1 MPNKKITPL
10 PFLLIVGFS
19 LIVMLAVLVAQYRS
33 QNGISQLR
41 YGNTQ
46 ALITFKV
53 DNWLDEIV
61 NETYV
66 MEEEGKR
73 FISVGSTDHLN
84 NLQQAIQHLD
94 KENAAIRQLDL
105 VEDSAREM
113 VANLI
118 SLVQTKSSPYRQL
131 QENAADT
138 VKRNVLALINTE
150 ASRQLTD
157 SIYVA
162 ALQIQIVLGR
172 NLENTILKNQALSS
186 RVLSFSWIMGFISIT
201 AIAILASVII
211 RRLLQNFK
219 LIKAL
224 DKAKTAAEKASEIKE
239 QFLANMSHEIRTPVN
254 SVLGFTSLLE
264 KTELKENQAQFVS
277 LIKTSGN
284 NLLGIINDILDL
296 SKIEYGMVQLV
307 KNPFQPKQL
316 CYEVEMMFFHQLTE
330 KALLFT
336 CTIDKNVPAVLI
348 GDKERLNQI
357 LMNLVSNAIKFTE
370 HGGIT
375 VSVSLLSQQDN
386 KVRLQFSVKDTGIG
400 IKEDKLLSI
409 FERFEQAETGANR
422 KYGGTGLGLSIVKNL
437 VEIQGG
443 SIIAK
448 SIFGQGA
455 EFVFDLP
462 FDIADENLAAEE
474 EALTATGKRS
484 AVFSLPQG
492 LQVLVAEDNKM
503 NQRLLQ
509 YIFDSWNI
517 EFQFAENG
525 KECIDALKLRQY
537 DLVLMDIQMPEMDG
551 YEATGIIRKQLK
563 LNLPII
569 AMTANA
575 LPGEKEKCERMG
587 MNDYISKPISEQAL
601 QDVLVKNLPAGIK
614 AEGNASLVDL
624 NYLNQ
629 TFGGNKSFI
638 KKMVEEFFI
647 QYPKEVA
654 ALKQAAKDRSII
666 LVRSK
671 SHHLKTTLST
681 VNKQSPLLAYLE
693 ELERV
698 EDNIA
703 GWQTVEQTLC
713 ILDKQ
718 EMISNT
724 PASI

>member
-307 KNPFQPKQL
+307 KNPFQLKQL

-448 SIFGQGA
+448 STFGQGA

-484 AVFSLPQG
+484 AVFAFPKG

>member
-307 KNPFQPKQL
+307 KNPFQLKQL

-484 AVFSLPQG
+484 AVFAFPKG

-638 KKMVEEFFI
+638 KKIVEEFNL

-654 ALKQAAKDRSII
+654 ALKQAANDRLIT

-693 ELERV
+693 ELERA
-698 EDNIA
+698 EDNTA
-703 GWQTVEQTLC
+703 GWQTVEHILHL
-713 ILDKQ
+713 LDKQ
-718 EMISNT
+718 QIIPII

>member
-19 LIVMLAVLVAQYRS
+19 LIVMLAVLVAQYHS
-33 QNGISQLR
+33 QNGINQLR

-46 ALITFKV
+46 ALVTFKV
-53 DNWLDEIV
+53 DNWLDEVV

-73 FISVGSTDHLN
+73 FISVGSTDHFN

-105 VEDSAREM
+105 VEDSARKM

-118 SLVQTKSSPYRQL
+118 SLVQTKSSPYRLL
-131 QENAADT
+131 QANATDT
-138 VKRNVLALINTE
+138 VKRNVLALISTD

-162 ALQIQIVLGR
+162 ALQIQILLGR
-172 NLENTILKNQALSS
+172 NLENTIVKNQALSS

-224 DKAKTAAEKASEIKE
+224 DRAKTAAEKASEIKE

-254 SVLGFTSLLE
+254 SVLGFTNLLE

-277 LIKTSGN
+277 LIKTSGK

-296 SKIEYGMVQLV
+296 SKMEYGMVQLV
-307 KNPFQPKQL
+307 KNPFQLKQL
-316 CYEVEMMFFHQLTE
+316 CYEMEMMFFHQLAE
-330 KALLFT
+330 KKLLFN
-336 CTIDKNVPAVLI
+336 CTIDKKVPAVII

-370 HGGIT
+370 QGGIT
-375 VSVSLLSQQDN
+375 VKVSLLSQQQD
-386 KVRLQFSVKDTGIG
+386 KVRLQFSVNDTGIG

-448 SIFGQGA
+448 SSFGQGA
-455 EFVFDLP
+455 EFVFDLA
-462 FDIADENLAAEE
+462 FDVADEDFYVEE
-474 EALTATGKRS
+474 KALTATDKRS
-484 AVFSLPQG
+484 AAFALPQG

-509 YIFDSWNI
+509 YIFDSWNVD
-517 EFQFAENG
+517 FRFAENG
-525 KECIDALKLRQY
+525 KECMEALKLRQY
-537 DLVLMDIQMPEMDG
+537 DVILMDIQMPEIDG
-551 YEATGIIRKQLK
+551 YEATGIIRQQLK

-575 LPGEKEKCERMG
+575 LPGEKEKCEKMG

-601 QDVLVKNLPAGIK
+601 QEVLVKNLPFGSD
-614 AEGNASLVDL
+614 AESNASLIDL

-629 TFGGNKSFI
+629 TFGGNKPFI

-647 QYPKEVA
+647 QYPKEIA
-654 ALKQAAKDRSII
+654 ALKQAAKDRSITS
-666 LVRSK
+666 VRSK

-703 GWQTVEQTLC
+703 GWQTVEHTLC

-718 EMISNT
+718 EINSSIT
-724 PASI
+724 ASI

>member
-19 LIVMLAVLVAQYRS
+19 LIVMLAVLFAQYRS

-73 FISVGSTDHLN
+73 FISVGNPDHIN
-84 NLQQAIQHLD
+84 NLQQALQHLD
-94 KENAAIRQLDL
+94 KENAAIRQLEL
-105 VEDSAREM
+105 EEDSAKKM

-118 SLVQTKSSPYRQL
+118 SLVQAKSSPYRQL
-131 QENAADT
+131 QANVADT
-138 VKRNVLALINTE
+138 VKQRVLAQINTD

-162 ALQIQIVLGR
+162 ALQIQILLGR
-172 NLENTILKNQALSS
+172 NLENTIVKNQALSS

-224 DKAKTAAEKASEIKE
+224 DKAKTAAEKASEVKE

-254 SVLGFTSLLE
+254 SVLGFTNLLE
-264 KTELKENQAQFVS
+264 KTELNENQAQFVS
-277 LIKTSGN
+277 LIKTSGK

-296 SKIEYGMVQLV
+296 SKIEYGMVQLE
-307 KNPFQPKQL
+307 KKPFQLKQL

-330 KALLFT
+330 KKLLFT
-336 CTIDKNVPAVLI
+336 CNIDNKVPEVMI

-357 LMNLVSNAIKFTE
+357 LMNLLSNAIKFTE
-370 HGGIT
+370 QGGIDVT
-375 VSVSLLSQQDN
+375 VSLLSKQQD
-386 KVRLQFSVKDTGIG
+386 KLRLQFSVKDTGIG
-400 IKEDKLLSI
+400 INEDKLISI

-443 SIIAK
+443 SIAAK
-448 SIFGQGA
+448 SSFGHGA
-455 EFVFDLP
+455 EFVFDLA
-462 FDIADENLAAEE
+462 FDVADENLHAEE
-474 EALTATGKRS
+474 EVLTATGKRS
-484 AVFSLPQG
+484 AAYTMLQG
-492 LQVLVAEDNKM
+492 LQVLVVEDNKM

-509 YIFDSWNI
+509 YIFESWNVD
-517 EFQFAENG
+517 FQFAENG
-525 KECIDALKLRQY
+525 KDCIEALQLRHY

-551 YEATGIIRKQLK
+551 YEATGIIRQQLK
-563 LNLPII
+563 LTLPII

-575 LPGEKEKCERMG
+575 LPGEKEKCEKMG
-587 MNDYISKPISEQAL
+587 MNDYLSKPISEQAL
-601 QDVLVKNLPAGIK
+601 QDVLTKNLPAGRNT
-614 AEGNASLVDL
+614 AVNSLLVDI

-629 TFGGNKSFI
+629 TFAGNQPFI

-647 QYPKEVA
+647 QFPKEVD
-654 ALKQAAKDRSII
+654 ALKQAATDRSII
-666 LVRSK
+666 LIRSK

-681 VNKQSPLLAYLE
+681 VNKQSPLLTYLE

-698 EDNIA
+698 EDNSA
-703 GWQTVEQTLC
+703 GWQTVEHTICL
-713 ILDKQ
+713 LDKP

-724 PASI
+724 PTT